1 RALRRKR
8 TSESRDL
15 KVLED
20 VLLVRA
26 TKRIPNPV
34 LLSFKMLAYYARARA
49 VDALRD
55 ANDME
60 ARLGVLS
67 SWDADCNVRGI
78 LGIIGTRAKM
88 KFSDTFSKKEFFRD
102 LCNCV
107 ATLNDKEYSNG
118 HVVCLRAMSG
128 EPGLALADTERI
140 PICRHGVNLERS
152 VQLAFPVVDEMF
164 ERRAAARKLEAA
176 KGAIATKKKT
186 V

>member
-1 RALRRKR
+1 M
-8 TSESRDL
+8 
-15 KVLED
+15 
-20 VLLVRA
+20 
-26 TKRIPNPV
+26 
-34 LLSFKMLAYYARARA
+34 LLSVKMLAYYARARA

-118 HVVCLRAMSG
+118 HVVCLRGIHAVC
-128 EPGLALADTERI
+128 GLCVS
-140 PICRHGVNLERS
+140 P
-152 VQLAFPVVDEMF
+152 
-164 ERRAAARKLEAA
+164 
-176 KGAIATKKKT
+176 
-186 V
+186 